1 MPTIDLTQREKAVVD
16 ALRLLDGEEHNRE
29 QNFMRIVSE
38 YRAHADALMG
48 LLSASEA
55 RVAELEAVLT
65 RIRTE
70 NLSRFDCTL
79 LAAQAQGLLK

>member
-55 RVAELEAVLT
+55 RVAELEH
-65 RIRTE
+65 E
-70 NLSRFDCTL
+70 HE
-79 LAAQAQGLLK
+79 